1 MPGLERVGLEN
12 FFSLLYTGGI
22 DRARDA
28 DDQGLSKLVARLV
41 HLAQF
46 RNVQML
52 DMPDPKAAAK
62 LQVAVEGKQI
72 LKGVDLAIPQ
82 GEIHALM
89 GPNGSG
95 KSTLAYAL
103 AGHPRYEITG
113 GSVTFDGEDLLDM
126 EADERAQA
134 GMFLAMQYPVEV
146 PGVSVLNFLRTALA
160 AVNGEEMKPRE
171 FMKLF
176 QEKSKLLEF
185 DTSFSDRY
193 LNEGFSGG
201 EKKRHEILQMAMLQ
215 PKFAVLDETDSGLD
229 VDALKVVSKGV
240 NSLRGPELGAL
251 IITHYTRILQYI
263 TPDVVHV
270 MFDGRIARTGGPELA
285 DQLEAE
291 GYAQFGSAETASAS
305 A

>member
-1 MPGLERVGLEN
+1 MAEPILKIEGLE
-12 FFSLLYTGGI
+12 
-22 DRARDA
+22 
-28 DDQGLSKLVARLV
+28 
-41 HLAQF
+41 
-46 RNVQML
+46 
-52 DMPDPKAAAK
+52 
-62 LQVAVEGKQI
+62 VAVEGKQI

>member
-1 MPGLERVGLEN
+1 MAEPILKIEGLE
-12 FFSLLYTGGI
+12 
-22 DRARDA
+22 
-28 DDQGLSKLVARLV
+28 
-41 HLAQF
+41 
-46 RNVQML
+46 
-52 DMPDPKAAAK
+52 
-62 LQVAVEGKQI
+62 VAVEGKQI

-113 GSVTFDGEDLLDM
+113 GSATFDGEDLLDM

-185 DTSFSDRY
+185 DASFSDRY